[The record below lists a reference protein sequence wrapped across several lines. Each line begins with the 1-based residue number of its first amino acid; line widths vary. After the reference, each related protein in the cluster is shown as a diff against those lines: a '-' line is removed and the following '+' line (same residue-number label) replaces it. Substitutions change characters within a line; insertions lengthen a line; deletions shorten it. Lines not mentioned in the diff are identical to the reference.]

1 MRKFFA
7 LALVGAALLAP
18 MAAGAQG
25 RGDWNNGRWNDR
37 GWDDRGR
44 DWDDRGWGNRDWD
57 GRDYGRWE
65 WRDWR
70 SGHRDIFARGG
81 WRAPFGYQA
90 FRPGLPIAPGFWGPR
105 YFLNDPWR
113 YHLPRVGRG
122 LRWVRHYDDVLLV
135 DVRRGFVVDVYRG
148 FFW

>member
-1 MRKFFA
+1 MRKLVLLA
-7 LALVGAALLAP
+7 LAGAALMTPL
-18 MAAGAQG
+18 AAGAQD
-25 RGDWNNGRWNDR
+25 RGWDDRGWNDRGWNDR
-37 GWDDRGR
+37 GWDDRR
-44 DWDDRGWGNRDWD
+44 WNRDFD
-57 GRDYGRWE
+57 RDYGRWE

-70 SGHRDIFARGG
+70 AGHRDVFFRGD
-81 WRAPFGYQA
+81 WRAPFAYQA

-105 YFLNDPWR
+105 YFINDPWR